1 LIAEKPVN
9 DLDDLKVRLGLPAN
23 YRLATVEKTWVDT
36 TVFILNLPP
45 VIVLL
50 FLIGIGSLYLELHF
64 PSGMFGILSALCFA
78 VFFWSKVLG
87 GTAGWLEVVLFALGA
102 GCLAMEI
109 FVVPGFGVFGVSG
122 ILMIVGAIVMSSQS
136 WGNLESNADLKGVA
150 TTLGTFAAAI
160 GLVVF
165 SGLTLG
171 RLLPRVPLFESIV
184 LNPPNH
190 DHDNEPR
197 IAPELM
203 ASGTATSSLLGQR
216 GESLSML
223 RPAGKARINGR
234 MTDVVSDG
242 PFIPEGAALEV
253 VQVTG
258 SRVVVRQVS

>member
-1 LIAEKPVN
+1 
-9 DLDDLKVRLGLPAN
+9 
-23 YRLATVEKTWVDT
+23 
-36 TVFILNLPP
+36 
-45 VIVLL
+45 L

-136 WGNLESNADLKGVA
+136 WGNLETNADLKGVA
-150 TTLGTFAAAI
+150 TTLGTFVVAM
-160 GLVVF
+160 GLVAF
-165 SGLTLG
+165 CGLTLG
-171 RLLPRVPLFESIV
+171 RLLPRVPLFESII
-184 LNPPNH
+184 LSPPNH
-190 DHDNEPR
+190 EHEDGPR
-197 IAPELM
+197 LAPQLIAP
-203 ASGTATSSLLGQR
+203 AATSPLLGQH
-216 GESLSML
+216 GQSLSML

-258 SRVVVRQVS
+258 SRVVVRQVT